1 MVCKCGVQGAD
12 TEERAERLVQ
22 LTMYGCLVEDL
33 GLDFTLPSYP
43 ASHRAAQGEQCRN
56 TAVQLLPVPELP
68 GAARCTCLLY
78 TSPSPRDS

>member
-1 MVCKCGVQGAD
+1 MVCKCGVQGTD

-56 TAVQLLPVPELP
+56 TAVQLLLVPELP
-68 GAARCTCLLY
+68 RF
-78 TSPSPRDS
+78 DMIQ